1 MAKNTER
8 DYLHTI
14 LLKVEDEQLNV
25 KRIECLADL
34 FYTGYIESRPVSLYE
49 HEINGEQLALDM
61 REHLDNVALIFAMI
75 QEKITVLYGNL
86 EKLMEEIMET
96 KKEGETGK

>member
-25 KRIECLADL
+25 KRIKCLAEL

-49 HEINGEQLALDM
+49 HKINGEQLALDM
-61 REHLDNVALIFAMI
+61 REYLDNAALIFAMI
-75 QEKITVLYGNL
+75 QERITMLYDNL
-86 EKLMEEIMET
+86 ETLMEEIMDT
-96 KKEGETGK
+96 MKEGETGK

>member
-14 LLKVEDEQLNV
+14 LLKVEDEQLNA

-34 FYTGYIESRPVSLYE
+34 FYTGYLEARPVSLYE
-49 HEINGEQLALDM
+49 NEIDGNQLALDM
-61 REHLDNVALIFAMI
+61 REYLDNAALIFAMI
-75 QEKITVLYGNL
+75 QERITMLYGNL
-86 EKLMEEIMET
+86 EKLMGEIMDT
-96 KKEGETGK
+96 MKEGETGK

>member
-61 REHLDNVALIFAMI
+61 REHLDNAALIFAMI
-75 QEKITVLYGNL
+75 QEKITMLYDNL
-86 EKLMEEIMET
+86 EKMMEEIMET
-96 KKEGETGK
+96 KKEGEPEK